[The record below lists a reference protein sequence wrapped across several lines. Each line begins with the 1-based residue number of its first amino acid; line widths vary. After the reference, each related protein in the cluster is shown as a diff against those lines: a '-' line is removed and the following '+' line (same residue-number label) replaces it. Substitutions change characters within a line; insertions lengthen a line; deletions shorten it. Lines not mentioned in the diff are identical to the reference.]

1 MTEPTQTDPPDG
13 NPSVPPAAPPP
24 VSPVFG
30 SKPTETAKPAVA
42 KPSPAVA
49 SAPAPRPASG
59 PPPGAAPRPQPSPA
73 GRAQPQRSALPVLS
87 AIGFVL
93 LLVAFGWV
101 WTNQRDMAQQIA
113 TLSVPPP
120 APPAPP
126 PSVEP
131 ARVAALEARLKGLEQ
146 RLSDLENRPAPVA
159 PAAPPAPVVDN
170 SAALAAQA
178 AVAALEQRL
187 KDDEQRQSAQ
197 AAKSAVSQRLQ
208 VAALAL
214 DAGNEIGDLPGAS
227 PALARFAH
235 AKPPTEAALRLSF
248 PAAAS
253 AAEAASRPSTE
264 GKSLGERILL
274 HASSLVTVRQGATVV
289 VGAPASTVLGGAQAK
304 LDVGDLAGA
313 VAALDGLDSGAAQA
327 MATWRSDAQ
336 ALLDARAALAQM
348 ARS

>member
-1 MTEPTQTDPPDG
+1 MTEPTQNDPPAG
-13 NPSVPPAAPPP
+13 IPPVPPAATPAAT
-24 VSPVFG
+24 PVFAG
-30 SKPTETAKPAVA
+30 KPAETAKPAAA

-49 SAPAPRPASG
+49 STPAPRPSSG
-59 PPPGAAPRPQPSPA
+59 PPPGAAPRPQPAPA
-73 GRAQPQRSALPVLS
+73 GRAQPQRSALAVLS

-120 APPAPP
+120 PPPAPP
-126 PSVEP
+126 PSVDP
-131 ARVAALEARLKGLEQ
+131 ARVAALETRLKGLEQ
-146 RLSDLENRPAPVA
+146 RLSELENRPAPVA
-159 PAAPPAPVVDN
+159 PAPAPAPVVDN

-178 AVAALEQRL
+178 AVTALEQRL
-187 KDDEQRQSAQ
+187 KDDEQRQTAQ
-197 AAKSAVSQRLQ
+197 AAKTAVSQRLQ

-214 DAGNEIGDLPGAS
+214 DAGDEIGDLPGAP

-248 PAAAS
+248 PAAAE
-253 AAEAASRPSTE
+253 AAETASRPSTE

-289 VGAPASTVLGGAQAK
+289 VGAPASTVLGAAQAK

-327 MATWRSDAQ
+327 MAAWRGDAQ
-336 ALLDARAALAQM
+336 ALLDARAALARM

>member
-1 MTEPTQTDPPDG
+1 MTEPTPNDPPAG
-13 NPSVPPAAPPP
+13 PPAPAVPPATT
-24 VSPVFG
+24 PVFAG
-30 SKPTETAKPAVA
+30 KPAEAAKPPAAKPA
-42 KPSPAVA
+42 STVA

-59 PPPGAAPRPQPSPA
+59 PPPGAAPKPLPGPV
-73 GRAQPQRSALPVLS
+73 GRAQPQRSALAVLS

-113 TLSVPPP
+113 ALSVPVPP
-120 APPAPP
+120 PPTPP

-131 ARVAALEARLKGLEQ
+131 ARVAALETRLKGLEQ
-146 RLSDLENRPAPVA
+146 RLTALENKPAPVA
-159 PAAPPAPVVDN
+159 PAPPPAPVVDN

-178 AVAALEQRL
+178 AVTALEQRL
-187 KDDEQRQSAQ
+187 KEDEQRQAAQ
-197 AAKSAVSQRLQ
+197 ATKTALSQRLQ
-208 VAALAL
+208 VAAVAL
-214 DAGNEIGDLPGAS
+214 DAGDAIGDVPGAP

-248 PAAAS
+248 PAAAA

-264 GKSLGERILL
+264 GKSLGERILM

-289 VGAPASTVLGGAQAK
+289 LGAPASTVLGAAEAK

-313 VAALDGLDSGAAQA
+313 VAALDALDSGAAQA
-327 MATWRSDAQ
+327 MAGWRSDAQ